1 MTQGEV
7 INKLSVEMAVKLEDF
22 DKLNICRK
30 YIQMALAVGV
40 EHFTKDM
47 EEIIQMD
54 RFGVEIARFKGITDA
69 SIKIGMRQGD
79 ISAVLTGQ
87 QHTAGGFI
95 FMKSKD
101 KELVP
106 RQKTA

>member
-7 INKLSVEMAVKLEDF
+7 INKLSMEMALALGDL
-22 DKLNICRK
+22 DTLQTCRT
-30 YIQMALAVGV
+30 YIQMALSIGID
-40 EHFTKDM
+40 HFTKDM

-54 RFGVEIARFKGITDA
+54 HFGAEIDRYKSISEAVRETGISQPCISDA
-69 SIKIGMRQGD
+69 IRG
-79 ISAVLTGQ
+79 A

-101 KELVP
+101 KVLIP
-106 RQKTA
+106 AKKTA